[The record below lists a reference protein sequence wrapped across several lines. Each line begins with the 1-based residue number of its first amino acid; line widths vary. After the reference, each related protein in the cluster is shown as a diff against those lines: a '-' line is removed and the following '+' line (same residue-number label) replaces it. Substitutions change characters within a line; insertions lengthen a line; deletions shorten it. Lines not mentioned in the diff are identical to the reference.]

1 MSGPWKRFRFIVCS
15 SRTRGSRETRRY
27 RSLCSDPGFLPVSAK
42 GSLPR
47 KVKMWQSVGLTFLV
61 FVATLICVLLFML
74 CGWYVVWH
82 LFLSKFKF
90 LRELVCDSGSLQ
102 GESESSE
109 TPSDSDAP
117 PSPEKQKPKST
128 RQRRIPAE
136 EAT

>member
-1 MSGPWKRFRFIVCS
+1 
-15 SRTRGSRETRRY
+15 
-27 RSLCSDPGFLPVSAK
+27 
-42 GSLPR
+42 
-47 KVKMWQSVGLTFLV
+47 MWQSVGLTFLV

-102 GESESSE
+102 GDSESSE
-109 TPSDSDAP
+109 SVAESESPSTP
-117 PSPEKQKPKST
+117 QRTRPKT
-128 RQRRIPAE
+128 ARQRRVPAD

>member
-1 MSGPWKRFRFIVCS
+1 MTVRRAALGQGSVSLFAAPGPGEVGRLDTAGASALIQAS
-15 SRTRGSRETRRY
+15 
-27 RSLCSDPGFLPVSAK
+27 FL
-42 GSLPR
+42 
-47 KVKMWQSVGLTFLV
+47 KVKMWQNVGLTFLV

-117 PSPEKQKPKST
+117 PSPQKQKPKST

>member
-1 MSGPWKRFRFIVCS
+1 
-15 SRTRGSRETRRY
+15 
-27 RSLCSDPGFLPVSAK
+27 
-42 GSLPR
+42 
-47 KVKMWQSVGLTFLV
+47 MWQSVGLTFLV

-102 GESESSE
+102 GDSESSSSSSSSSSSVSE
-109 TPSDSDAP
+109 SEPSSTP
-117 PSPEKQKPKST
+117 QRTRPKT
-128 RQRRIPAE
+128 ARQRKIPAD

>member
-1 MSGPWKRFRFIVCS
+1 
-15 SRTRGSRETRRY
+15 
-27 RSLCSDPGFLPVSAK
+27 
-42 GSLPR
+42 
-47 KVKMWQSVGLTFLV
+47 MWQSVGLTFLV

-90 LRELVCDSGSLQ
+90 LRELVCDSASLQ

-109 TPSDSDAP
+109 SSAELESPLTP
-117 PSPEKQKPKST
+117 QKTRAKSA
-128 RQRRIPAE
+128 RQRRGPAE

>member
-1 MSGPWKRFRFIVCS
+1 
-15 SRTRGSRETRRY
+15 
-27 RSLCSDPGFLPVSAK
+27 
-42 GSLPR
+42 
-47 KVKMWQSVGLTFLV
+47 MWQSVGLTFLV

-102 GESESSE
+102 SDSESSE
-109 TPSDSDAP
+109 TPTEPEAP
-117 PSPEKQKPKST
+117 PTPQRSRPKTT
-128 RQRRIPAE
+128 RQRRPQTE

>member
-1 MSGPWKRFRFIVCS
+1 
-15 SRTRGSRETRRY
+15 
-27 RSLCSDPGFLPVSAK
+27 
-42 GSLPR
+42 
-47 KVKMWQSVGLTFLV
+47 MWQSVGLTFLV

-102 GESESSE
+102 GDSESSE
-109 TPSDSDAP
+109 SAAELDSPSTP
-117 PSPEKQKPKST
+117 QRTRPKSA
-128 RQRRIPAE
+128 RQRRAPAE

>member
-1 MSGPWKRFRFIVCS
+1 
-15 SRTRGSRETRRY
+15 
-27 RSLCSDPGFLPVSAK
+27 
-42 GSLPR
+42 
-47 KVKMWQSVGLTFLV
+47 MWQSVGLTFLV

-102 GESESSE
+102 GDSESSSSSSSSSVAE
-109 TPSDSDAP
+109 SEPSSTP
-117 PSPEKQKPKST
+117 QRTRPKT
-128 RQRRIPAE
+128 ARQRKVPTD

>member
-1 MSGPWKRFRFIVCS
+1 
-15 SRTRGSRETRRY
+15 
-27 RSLCSDPGFLPVSAK
+27 
-42 GSLPR
+42 
-47 KVKMWQSVGLTFLV
+47 MWQSVGLTFLV

-90 LRELVCDSGSLQ
+90 LRELVCDSASLQ

-109 TPSDSDAP
+109 SAAEPESPLTPQRTRA
-117 PSPEKQKPKST
+117 KSA
-128 RQRRIPAE
+128 RQRRAPAE

>member
-1 MSGPWKRFRFIVCS
+1 
-15 SRTRGSRETRRY
+15 
-27 RSLCSDPGFLPVSAK
+27 
-42 GSLPR
+42 
-47 KVKMWQSVGLTFLV
+47 MWQSVGLTFLV

-102 GESESSE
+102 GDSESSSSSSSSSVSE
-109 TPSDSDAP
+109 SEPSSTP
-117 PSPEKQKPKST
+117 QRTRPKT
-128 RQRRIPAE
+128 ARQRKIPAD

>member
-1 MSGPWKRFRFIVCS
+1 
-15 SRTRGSRETRRY
+15 
-27 RSLCSDPGFLPVSAK
+27 
-42 GSLPR
+42 
-47 KVKMWQSVGLTFLV
+47 MWQSVGLTFLV

-117 PSPEKQKPKST
+117 STPQKQKPKST
-128 RQRRIPAE
+128 RQRKIPAE